1 MSRTYVAL
9 DLETTG
15 LNPERDAILEI
26 GAVKFRDDRVLDTWS
41 SLVNPQRPI
50 PYKISQL
57 TGIHQEEVEQAPAF
71 RSVNGPLMRFVQ
83 NYPIIGHNVSFDL
96 GFLKRHGLFL
106 DNPSID
112 TFELASILMPHASRY
127 SLGMLAEALGISFPS
142 RHRALEDALA
152 TKDLF
157 LALFERAM
165 ELDRATLQ
173 EINRLAAGLDWP
185 LRHVF
190 QDAER
195 AKARSAF
202 TGSIGQQLKAKGV
215 LDGKGSLGLLF
226 TSDEDDR
233 PLRPRPEKQPL
244 DAAAL
249 SAMLEE
255 GGLFAERFP
264 GYEYRAPQVEMLRAV
279 AQAFT
284 AGHHLLVEAG
294 TGTGKSMAYLLP
306 AACFAVQNDEH
317 VVISTNTVNLQD
329 QLFGK
334 DIPDLQALLPFEFK
348 AALLKGRN
356 RYLCLRRLTAFRHE
370 GGLSTEDLT
379 VLVKILAWLP
389 STMTGD
395 ETELFMPDRKQRL
408 IWGRICSESESCL
421 AERCS
426 YYQQKKCFFYRA
438 RRGAEQAHLIVVN
451 HALLLA
457 DVAVE
462 NRVLPEYRYLIIDEA
477 HHLEDNTTRQL
488 SFTLDLNG
496 IERTL
501 DGLSYE
507 RGQSGGFLVEVLVRC
522 RGGVPD
528 AARLEL
534 EGRLEALKQ
543 NIETA
548 RRHAYTFF
556 DILDQFL
563 EEHSVESG
571 ARSSTYDQRIR
582 LTDGVRAQPAWS
594 DVEIAGDN
602 LSLRLARVDERLVH
616 LFQALEDL
624 ESYDIQD
631 YEGLLQDLIG
641 HRQRIQNLQEQLG
654 AIVVQPSA
662 KEIYWA
668 NVGAKDG
675 KISLH
680 AAPLHVGELVQ
691 KYLLAPKECVVLTSA
706 TLRTD
711 ARFEYIRERLN
722 AWEAEELAV
731 GSPFDYAHSTL
742 LYLPTDIPEPHQPY
756 YQRSVE
762 QTLIEL
768 CRATAGRTLVL
779 FTSYSQLRNT
789 ARTIT
794 GPLEEHGIV
803 IYQQGDGSSRRQLLE
818 NFKTTPQ
825 AVLLG
830 TRSFWEG
837 IDVTGEALSCVVI
850 ARLPFSVPT
859 DPIVAA
865 RSETFDDPFNQ
876 YSVPE
881 SILRF
886 RQGFGRLIR
895 SKTDRGVVVVLDK
908 RLLNKAYGKAFLNS
922 LPLCTVR
929 KGPVSN
935 LPAEAV
941 RWLKE
946 ERAYQPDLGL

>member
-50 PYKISQL
+50 PYKITQL
-57 TGIHQEEVEQAPAF
+57 TGIRQEDVEKAPSF
-71 RSVNGPLMRFVQ
+71 KSVTEPLMRFVQ

-96 GFLKRHGLFL
+96 GFLKRYGLFL
-106 DNPSID
+106 NNLSID
-112 TFELASILMPHASRY
+112 TFGLASILMPHASRY
-127 SLGMLAEALGISFPS
+127 SLGMLAEAAGISFPS

-157 LALFERAM
+157 LALFERAV
-165 ELDRATLQ
+165 ELEMATLK
-173 EINRLAAGLDWP
+173 EINRLAARLDWP
-185 LRHVF
+185 LRPVF

-195 AKARSAF
+195 AKARAAF

-215 LDGKGSLGLLF
+215 LDGEGSLGLLF
-226 TSDEDDR
+226 TSDKDDR
-233 PLRPRPEKQPL
+233 RLRPTSEKQPL
-244 DAAAL
+244 DGEAL
-249 SAMLEE
+249 GAMLEE
-255 GGLFAERFP
+255 KGVFAEHFP

-279 AQAFT
+279 SRTFT
-284 AGHHLLVEAG
+284 EGHHLLVEAG
-294 TGTGKSMAYLLP
+294 TGTGKSMAYLIP
-306 AACFAVQNDEH
+306 AAYFAVQNGEH

-334 DIPDLQALLPFEFK
+334 DIPDLQKILPFEFK

-356 RYLCLRRLTAFRHE
+356 RYLCLRRLAAFRHE
-370 GGLSTEDLT
+370 RGLSTEELT
-379 VLVKILAWLP
+379 VLVKTLAWLP

-395 ETELFMPDRKQRL
+395 ETELFMPNRKERL
-408 IWGRICSESESCL
+408 VWRKICSESESCL

-438 RRGAEQAHLIVVN
+438 RRRAEQAHLVIVN

-488 SFTLDLNG
+488 SFTLDLDG

-501 DGLSYE
+501 DELSHE
-507 RGQSGGFLVEVLVRC
+507 RRQPGGFLVEVLARC
-522 RGGVPD
+522 RGSVPN
-528 AARLEL
+528 AARVEL
-534 EGRLEALKQ
+534 ESRLDMLKQ

-548 RRHAYTFF
+548 RRHTLAFF
-556 DILDQFL
+556 DILSQFL
-563 EEHSVESG
+563 EEHFEGSG
-571 ARSSTYDQRIR
+571 ARSSAYDQRIR
-582 LTDGVRAQPAWS
+582 LTGGLRAQPAWT

-602 LSLRLARVDERLVH
+602 LGLRLSKVGEGLVH
-616 LFQALEDL
+616 LFQALGDL
-624 ESYDIQD
+624 ESYDIRE
-631 YEGLLQDLIG
+631 YEGLLQDIIG
-641 HRQRIQNLQEQLG
+641 HRQRIQNLQEQLT
-654 AIVVQPSA
+654 AIVVQPLS
-662 KEIYWA
+662 KEIYWV
-668 NVGAKDG
+668 NIGAKGG

-691 KYLLAPKECVVLTSA
+691 RHLFAPKECVILTSA

-711 ARFEYIRERLN
+711 TRFDYIREQLN

-731 GSPFDYAHSTL
+731 GSPFDYARSTL

-762 QTLIEL
+762 QALIDL

-794 GPLEEHGIV
+794 RPLEEHGIV
-803 IYQQGDGSSRRQLLE
+803 IYQQGSGSSRRQLLE

-837 IDVTGEALSCVVI
+837 IDVAGEALSCLVI

-865 RSETFDDPFNQ
+865 RSEIFDDPFNQ

-895 SKTDRGVVVVLDK
+895 SKTDRGVVVILDK
-908 RLLNKAYGKAFLNS
+908 RLLNKSYGKAFLNS
-922 LPLCTVR
+922 LPACTVR

-941 RWLKE
+941 SWLKGE
-946 ERAYQPDLGL
+946 TTYQPDLGF